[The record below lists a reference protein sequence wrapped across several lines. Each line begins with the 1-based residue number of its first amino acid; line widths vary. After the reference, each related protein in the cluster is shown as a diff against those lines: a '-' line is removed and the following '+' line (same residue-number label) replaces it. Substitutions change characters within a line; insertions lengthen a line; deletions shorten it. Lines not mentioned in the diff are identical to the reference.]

1 VTTPDPGSDGPASDV
16 VLLAHGS
23 PDPRHARDVSS
34 LVCRVAA
41 AAPHLAVR
49 AAYLDHHPPSVAEV
63 GARLAEVGDADGRGP
78 VALVPVL
85 LTRAFHVRVDVPA
98 AAQVL
103 AEASGREIL
112 TTDALGPD
120 VLLARA
126 LEELLRQRSECQVV
140 VYLAGSSR
148 RDAVDEL
155 VERLRAD
162 LIPERRYAFAT
173 LDDHLP
179 LTTALRQLDVRAGV
193 VGVSAMIAEGVLR
206 DRMMRR
212 CAERGIPF
220 AAGVL
225 ADTDSLTRLLLDR
238 VDAARS

>member
-1 VTTPDPGSDGPASDV
+1 MTTPDPGSDGPASDV

-41 AAPHLAVR
+41 AAPHFAVR

-63 GARLAEVGDADGRGP
+63 GASLAEAGDADGRGP

-98 AAQVL
+98 AAHAL

-148 RDAVDEL
+148 RA
-155 VERLRAD
+155 
-162 LIPERRYAFAT
+162 AFPSC
-173 LDDHLP
+173 DP
-179 LTTALRQLDVRAGV
+179 LY
-193 VGVSAMIAEGVLR
+193 
-206 DRMMRR
+206 
-212 CAERGIPF
+212 
-220 AAGVL
+220 
-225 ADTDSLTRLLLDR
+225 
-238 VDAARS
+238 